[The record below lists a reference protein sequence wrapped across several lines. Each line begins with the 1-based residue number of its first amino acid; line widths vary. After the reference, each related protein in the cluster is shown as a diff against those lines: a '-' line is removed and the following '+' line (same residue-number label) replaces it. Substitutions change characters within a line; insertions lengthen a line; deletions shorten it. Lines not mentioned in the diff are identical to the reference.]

1 MDEGRPLEETISD
14 LEEIS
19 NLAGRDQ
26 RLAEAR
32 NAAAMYATFWKELP
46 EDIPEGVR
54 ASLLLTW
61 QQSHSQW
68 TAFMAEEDEFE

>member
-1 MDEGRPLEETISD
+1 MDEAPLEGTISD
-14 LEEIS
+14 LDEIS

-32 NAAAMYATFWKELP
+32 NAAAMYANFWKELP
-46 EDIPEGVR
+46 EDMPE
-54 ASLLLTW
+54 SLRVSLILSW

-68 TAFMAEEDEFE
+68 VAFMAEDDEYE